1 MSTNIQPTEPS
12 SEATIH
18 LPNRRSIDSL
28 MGFYEDLHYH
38 NIDPNTTVQQCVAG
52 IWQNFFW
59 ARYESYCHYQAC
71 ELIGNEKLA
80 VDDALPF

>member
-59 ARYESYCHYQAC
+59 ARYESYCHYTAD
-71 ELIGNEKLA
+71 ELIGNEHMES
-80 VDDALPF
+80 VIPF